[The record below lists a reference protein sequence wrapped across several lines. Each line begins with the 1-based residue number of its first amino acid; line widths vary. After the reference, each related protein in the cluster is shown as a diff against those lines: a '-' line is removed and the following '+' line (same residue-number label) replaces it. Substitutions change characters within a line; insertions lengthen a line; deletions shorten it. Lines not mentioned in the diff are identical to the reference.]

1 MKRKLQIITRASAV
15 LILAL
20 PALAQESPNIRTDAP
35 DDTRVLAPR
44 ALRPNQL
51 KDAAKA
57 SDVIGTIVENDLD
70 DRLGKVKD
78 LALDVESGRI
88 VLVILS
94 TGGFIGIGD
103 TLTAVPPE
111 SLALRCRPQSL
122 PSSGCRQRETEGCA

>member
-94 TGGFIGIGD
+94 TGGFIGMGD
-103 TLTAVPPE
+103 TLVAVPPE
-111 SLALRCRPQSL
+111 ILH
-122 PSSGCRQRETEGCA
+122 PSSGYRQRKTEGCA